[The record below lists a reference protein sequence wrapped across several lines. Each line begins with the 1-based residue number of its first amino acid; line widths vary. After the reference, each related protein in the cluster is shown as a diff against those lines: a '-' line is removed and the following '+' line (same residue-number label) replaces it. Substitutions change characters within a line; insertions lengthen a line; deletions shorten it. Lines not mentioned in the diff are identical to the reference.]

1 MPSLT
6 VPIISNIK
14 MKNSCRRI
22 LTRNALTPPPS
33 APPSIGQIETE
44 LKVKSYFYLFILTV
58 FLLDNKIEI
67 LHI

>member
-14 MKNSCRRI
+14 MKNSCRRF
-22 LTRNALTPPPS
+22 LTRNALTP
-33 APPSIGQIETE
+33 PPSIGQIETE

>member
-22 LTRNALTPPPS
+22 LTRNALTP
-33 APPSIGQIETE
+33 PPSIGQIETE